1 MIALRNINEHHA
13 MMSAVVA
20 IRQATVMSRR
30 GVIMDK
36 SQDMGKPPRCGKG
49 MGYYDKLCIMTN
61 YCDKVH
67 RVSH

>member
-1 MIALRNINEHHA
+1 MTCLTA
-13 MMSAVVA
+13 S
-20 IRQATVMSRR
+20 MSRR
-30 GVIMDK
+30 GVIKDK

-61 YCDKVH
+61 YYDKVH